1 MPCVVGGGVP
11 RLPHRGPAVWAGGW
25 PPPRTDASKGLQI
38 PRPCPAVR
46 PGGEGRCVRDC
57 PGLRGASQGQCPPD
71 SWVSGRSPGSR
82 SLHAHCACRDTLV
95 KSARTR
101 ARSTP
106 VHGCGSR
113 VPCPLSGTAGP
124 GAVAGGRRPGPSRRP
139 CCLRGDAPALTAGF
153 RPSLSRVFLR
163 RGPSMVGAAA
173 ELPSAQMHG
182 PVGLRVQHW
191 SDTWRSCGQAPTHR
205 LGPARPPLRS
215 PRAAGE
221 GQHGEG
227 PEAAEHEG
235 RWPWAHPTLTTVASL
250 IFPSAAKP

>member
-1 MPCVVGGGVP
+1 MTQYLVHEDSCTGRGGRVTMPRVVGGGVP

-57 PGLRGASQGQCPPD
+57 PGLRGASQGRCPPD
-71 SWVSGRSPGSR
+71 ARVSGRSPGSR

-101 ARSTP
+101 ARSTL
-106 VHGCGSR
+106 VYGCGSR

-139 CCLRGDAPALTAGF
+139 CCLRGD
-153 RPSLSRVFLR
+153 
-163 RGPSMVGAAA
+163 
-173 ELPSAQMHG
+173 
-182 PVGLRVQHW
+182 
-191 SDTWRSCGQAPTHR
+191 
-205 LGPARPPLRS
+205 S
-215 PRAAGE
+215 PRASVL
-221 GQHGEG
+221 
-227 PEAAEHEG
+227 P
-235 RWPWAHPTLTTVASL
+235 
-250 IFPSAAKP
+250 